1 MKKQTARL
9 IRNIV
14 ALVAV
19 TVTAAIIINAMMTID
34 HLNDK
39 PSISLK
45 PGAIYCGT
53 SSDFIRMGDHVETCL
68 IECDTGDGVL
78 HPARTN
84 RYRICNGSVAYIPAG
99 KFVQAVP
106 KIGEKENMLDGKG
119 NDDPEGWFII
129 HSID

>member
-9 IRNIV
+9 VRNIV

-34 HLNDK
+34 HVNDK
-39 PSISLK
+39 PAISLK

-53 SSDFIRMGDHVETCL
+53 SSDFIRMGDHIETRL
-68 IECDTGDGVL
+68 IECDSSDGIL

-84 RYRICNGSVAYIPAG
+84 TYRICRESLGYIPAG
-99 KFVQAVP
+99 RFVQAVP
-106 KIGEKENMLDGKG
+106 RIGEKENALDKFEV
-119 NDDPEGWFII
+119 PEGVIVR
-129 HSID
+129 